1 MKTLITYFKM
11 MKYALQAKLILVLT
25 LFFFIFG
32 IVFELLD
39 FTRAGSSYSLAAL
52 YLALTGMYFY
62 QLVFSSTVSK
72 LVQSSP
78 LKKKLQTSGPIL
90 ASLILSLLVFAIY
103 VVIRLFRIT
112 PEFLEENETSY
123 AQGYSTILFMGVC
136 IFVFF
141 IYLAFSYKT
150 YIFSLIFVGVTIIGI
165 LGFGITTTSLV
176 TLSEKLMIDGNNP
189 ILIIMVSAVLIVLGA
204 VLGYI
209 ISLLLYKKPISDLAV
224 RYALRQASK

>member
-78 LKKKLQTSGPIL
+78 LKK
-90 ASLILSLLVFAIY
+90 
-103 VVIRLFRIT
+103 
-112 PEFLEENETSY
+112 
-123 AQGYSTILFMGVC
+123 
-136 IFVFF
+136 
-141 IYLAFSYKT
+141 
-150 YIFSLIFVGVTIIGI
+150 
-165 LGFGITTTSLV
+165 
-176 TLSEKLMIDGNNP
+176 
-189 ILIIMVSAVLIVLGA
+189 
-204 VLGYI
+204 
-209 ISLLLYKKPISDLAV
+209 
-224 RYALRQASK
+224 